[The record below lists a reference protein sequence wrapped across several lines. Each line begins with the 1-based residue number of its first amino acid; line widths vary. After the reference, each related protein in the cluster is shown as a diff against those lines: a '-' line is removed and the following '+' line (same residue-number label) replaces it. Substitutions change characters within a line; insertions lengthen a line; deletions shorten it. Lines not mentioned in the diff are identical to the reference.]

1 MASANVNSLHAGP
14 DGYSGKLQFIRDQM
28 RGLHL
33 NFLGIQESRT
43 VETCT
48 CTDEV
53 LRLGGGADKGHH
65 GIELWVN
72 LRQPIAYVR
81 NKPVFLNKQQIV
93 VVHKT
98 PRVLLVRIAHDIW
111 SAWILVAH
119 APQSGQTDRQRTVWW
134 DSLNE
139 MLHQHIAP
147 GELFALIDANAAA
160 GPTDGISVGPLG
172 MDTTKSTAL
181 FRSFLAEWGLALPCT
196 FSCHQGHRDTWC
208 SPDGT
213 IQACIDYVCV
223 PQHQL
228 PSCKLSRTV
237 PELDLGNRDVDH
249 SVVAIQME
257 WTGHHMMSKG
267 KAPRKA
273 HNRSS
278 IDRHSLA
285 VELAQFTVP
294 EWSTA
299 AHTQVE
305 RHNAHVHSC
314 LHAVNPP
321 LPKKAKKSFITD
333 AIWILRDDKLH
344 QKRKVQDIGRR
355 IRAETLR
362 AVFVAWRTRDQQWH
376 TEHSVIFHRYQ
387 VALTCWKLFHGVQL
401 HVTAKDLKKRLKDA
415 RKKALAVDLTSL
427 SPEAEASE
435 ALKIVKQHIGPTNP
449 KLLKKPVLPM
459 LQSLEGDLCVHP
471 EQLIDTWVSFFAHM
485 EGGQR
490 VTSQELYD
498 KWKHHSAS
506 FLQTEICIGPDDVP
520 SLTDLEQAFRR
531 VKSGKA
537 LGQDGI
543 PPEICKACPV
553 VLARQYY
560 SVLLKML
567 IHGQESLHH
576 KGGTLVP
583 AYKGKG
589 SSMLPASYRSLLIS
603 SHLGKVLHR
612 TIRQHQAQIY
622 EQYLCAQQLGGK
634 RKVPVNLGLH
644 EARAFLRSNQLRGRS
659 VALLMLDLKEAFYRV
674 LRPLALGCEW
684 TDQQVA
690 SIAHRLC
697 LPESALHDLYRH
709 LSEPSAIA
717 CADLPPH
724 VQRSIRALH
733 TDTFF
738 QVPGQKDFCH
748 TSIGSRPGDCFAD
761 VVFSYLFSRVLKE
774 FQTKVRAQGIH
785 ESIET
790 ASHFDPY
797 GLAEHTGE
805 MQQYLGP
812 VWMDDLCIGLTDN
825 TPDQLIHKAGT
836 TASILLETLE
846 GFAMTPNLSRGKT
859 EILLSLRGPGV
870 RKCKK
875 QMLGPHTNGML
886 PVICES
892 GTKYIA
898 VVGQYQHLGGLLHNG
913 GDHRIE
919 MRRRIAIA
927 NTAFNQHRR
936 TIFHND
942 AISFKK
948 RVELFQTLI
957 LSKLVYGSE
966 SWILATHRA
975 KGYLH
980 ASIMRLYRR
989 LCRSGPESHDTD
1001 QDILSRVGLP
1011 TPTELFRQ
1019 MRLRYLG
1026 TLHACD
1032 SNVTWSILN
1041 ADQEWCA
1048 LPRDDLHW
1056 MWSQLQHSS
1065 SLLDPSSNLHQWR
1078 YLWCYHKR
1086 YWKGLIKRAIA
1097 HAHLQRCNQA
1107 LVCEVHEKIL
1117 CKFTDAQLIQRP
1129 PPMRVTPPEP
1139 AKDFFGCIACQLQL
1153 KSKGGEGA
1161 HMFKC
1166 HGMISPLRYLFAETR
1181 CEACMK
1187 EYHTFGQL
1195 HHHLRSSAS
1204 CRLRLQRQNLQCAP
1218 VAGWGSMDNACLV
1231 QQRNGLLP
1239 PLVCEGPK
1247 LPTPQEREVA
1257 DFDTEVFADCAEVLM
1272 ERCTLAESVSAMI
1285 QRMKGRVISWTR
1297 FTQMVQTFENQV
1309 QEDDLKAFG
1318 LTHSQCLQFCQEII
1332 DTKHWPFMHRLSA
1345 ELPSAEVTS
1354 ADLGWQCA
1362 NSEILDE
1369 VGPIAHPQSFGTHR
1383 YILHAFSGR
1392 RRQGDFQF
1400 FLDSLI
1406 GDRPG
1411 IVVHTLSVDIIL
1423 DERWGN
1429 VADPEVQSFWCHAV
1443 RQKWVLG
1450 FLGGPPCETW
1460 SRAREH
1466 ALDDPKGRNTGPR
1479 VVRTGHCPWGLSSLS
1494 LREIRQVFMGN
1505 QLMLFSITIMV
1516 ELYFTG
1522 GCGAMEHPAA
1532 PKKEESATIW
1542 RTPLL
1547 ELLLSFEAF
1556 QLVEFMQ
1563 GLLGAIT
1570 AKPTMILALRL
1581 PCLAQQICRWRI
1593 VDEVPKGASLG
1604 RGSDGNFKTMILKEY
1619 PPALC
1624 GALASA
1630 FMHELDAFPID
1641 IEVQVPPS
1649 FRAACVNMQVQTYGT
1664 ELGPDFMGGKV

>member
-1 MASANVNSLHAGP
+1 MSQVQYVVSMASANVNSLHAGP

-53 LRLGGGADKGHH
+53 LRLGGGADKGHR

-196 FSCHQGHRDTWC
+196 FSCHQGPRDTWC

-257 WTGHHMMSKG
+257 W
-267 KAPRKA
+267 
-273 HNRSS
+273 
-278 IDRHSLA
+278 HSLA

-299 AHTQVE
+299 AHAQVE

-471 EQLIDTWVSFFAHM
+471 EQLIDTWVSFFAQM

-738 QVPGQKDFCH
+738 QV
-748 TSIGSRPGDCFAD
+748 SMRA
-761 VVFSYLFSRVLKE
+761 LKPPAIL
-774 FQTKVRAQGIH
+774 TR
-785 ESIET
+785 
-790 ASHFDPY
+790 
-797 GLAEHTGE
+797 
-805 MQQYLGP
+805 
-812 VWMDDLCIGLTDN
+812 MDLRN
-825 TPDQLIHKAGT
+825 T
-836 TASILLETLE
+836 
-846 GFAMTPNLSRGKT
+846 
-859 EILLSLRGPGV
+859 
-870 RKCKK
+870 
-875 QMLGPHTNGML
+875 
-886 PVICES
+886 
-892 GTKYIA
+892 
-898 VVGQYQHLGGLLHNG
+898 
-913 GDHRIE
+913 
-919 MRRRIAIA
+919 
-927 NTAFNQHRR
+927 
-936 TIFHND
+936 
-942 AISFKK
+942 
-948 RVELFQTLI
+948 
-957 LSKLVYGSE
+957 
-966 SWILATHRA
+966 
-975 KGYLH
+975 
-980 ASIMRLYRR
+980 
-989 LCRSGPESHDTD
+989 
-1001 QDILSRVGLP
+1001 
-1011 TPTELFRQ
+1011 
-1019 MRLRYLG
+1019 
-1026 TLHACD
+1026 
-1032 SNVTWSILN
+1032 
-1041 ADQEWCA
+1041 
-1048 LPRDDLHW
+1048 
-1056 MWSQLQHSS
+1056 
-1065 SLLDPSSNLHQWR
+1065 
-1078 YLWCYHKR
+1078 
-1086 YWKGLIKRAIA
+1086 
-1097 HAHLQRCNQA
+1097 
-1107 LVCEVHEKIL
+1107 
-1117 CKFTDAQLIQRP
+1117 
-1129 PPMRVTPPEP
+1129 
-1139 AKDFFGCIACQLQL
+1139 
-1153 KSKGGEGA
+1153 
-1161 HMFKC
+1161 
-1166 HGMISPLRYLFAETR
+1166 
-1181 CEACMK
+1181 
-1187 EYHTFGQL
+1187 
-1195 HHHLRSSAS
+1195 
-1204 CRLRLQRQNLQCAP
+1204 
-1218 VAGWGSMDNACLV
+1218 
-1231 QQRNGLLP
+1231 
-1239 PLVCEGPK
+1239 
-1247 LPTPQEREVA
+1247 QEREVA

-1272 ERCTLAESVSAMI
+1272 ERCTLAESVSDMI
-1285 QRMKGRVISWTR
+1285 QRMKARVISWTR
-1297 FTQMVQTFENQV
+1297 FTQTVQTFENQ
-1309 QEDDLKAFG
+1309 
-1318 LTHSQCLQFCQEII
+1318 
-1332 DTKHWPFMHRLSA
+1332 
-1345 ELPSAEVTS
+1345 VTS

>member
-1 MASANVNSLHAGP
+1 MHAQQSSVTWPRAPAVSRQVFKVVPVLVRRHLLHLTHTAAYCDWSPQECLVFCNHELWHLHEQGPRRITHGMYFKIIVPPPPNRQWEISHAIRVFHEALNLFDSPEATRIAEHILNENRPWPPEEVPPHRQCKGTEIHRDIDVPMMFAPGVPMRRLRPRHDGEETWFWELGQLFADQAEVEEPIHLVVATEVRSVALTHQFTTWEREVQRVWRDVWDEQLSHELHVVIPTPPDLERGIAGHILVVQAPHETWVTSLVTIYDSFLGRAMDYMMRVAVTTDERIYLEQVVSHCGYELVEGRLNPNVPCRAWIDGHPLQSGHPWPGRSGHEITLRIDRQTVRLADVMHDEHALLQLPHNLGLTQGRTQISLEELLPSDLHDSSDSLQSQYASGVGHTSGSFVVRVLNMREEDRLPTFLEVEALNDANVSAALTSWHWDEDWCLVEDLAVLITPLIIYADGSSLPEHRRRPPQQVEMEGQGDTWAFLVLGP

-33 NFLGIQESRT
+33 NFLGVQESRT

-53 LRLGGGADKGHH
+53 LRL
-65 GIELWVN
+65 
-72 LRQPIAYVR
+72 
-81 NKPVFLNKQQIV
+81 
-93 VVHKT
+93 
-98 PRVLLVRIAHDIW
+98 
-111 SAWILVAH
+111 
-119 APQSGQTDRQRTVWW
+119 
-134 DSLNE
+134 
-139 MLHQHIAP
+139 

-181 FRSFLAEWGLALPCT
+181 FRSFLAEWGLA
-196 FSCHQGHRDTWC
+196 
-208 SPDGT
+208 
-213 IQACIDYVCV
+213 
-223 PQHQL
+223 
-228 PSCKLSRTV
+228 
-237 PELDLGNRDVDH
+237 
-249 SVVAIQME
+249 
-257 WTGHHMMSKG
+257 
-267 KAPRKA
+267 
-273 HNRSS
+273 
-278 IDRHSLA
+278 HSLA
-285 VELAQFTVP
+285 VELAQFT
-294 EWSTA
+294 
-299 AHTQVE
+299 
-305 RHNAHVHSC
+305 
-314 LHAVNPP
+314 
-321 LPKKAKKSFITD
+321 KAKKSFITD

-376 TEHSVIFHRYQ
+376 TEHFVIFHRYQ

-471 EQLIDTWVSFFAHM
+471 EQLIDTWVSFFAQM

-553 VLARQYY
+553 VLTRQYY

-846 GFAMTPNLSRGKT
+846 GFAM
-859 EILLSLRGPGV
+859 
-870 RKCKK
+870 
-875 QMLGPHTNGML
+875 
-886 PVICES
+886 
-892 GTKYIA
+892 
-898 VVGQYQHLGGLLHNG
+898 
-913 GDHRIE
+913 
-919 MRRRIAIA
+919 
-927 NTAFNQHRR
+927 
-936 TIFHND
+936 
-942 AISFKK
+942 
-948 RVELFQTLI
+948 
-957 LSKLVYGSE
+957 
-966 SWILATHRA
+966 
-975 KGYLH
+975 
-980 ASIMRLYRR
+980 
-989 LCRSGPESHDTD
+989 
-1001 QDILSRVGLP
+1001 
-1011 TPTELFRQ
+1011 
-1019 MRLRYLG
+1019 
-1026 TLHACD
+1026 
-1032 SNVTWSILN
+1032 
-1041 ADQEWCA
+1041 
-1048 LPRDDLHW
+1048 
-1056 MWSQLQHSS
+1056 
-1065 SLLDPSSNLHQWR
+1065 
-1078 YLWCYHKR
+1078 
-1086 YWKGLIKRAIA
+1086 
-1097 HAHLQRCNQA
+1097 CNQA

-1129 PPMRVTPPEP
+1129 PPMR
-1139 AKDFFGCIACQLQL
+1139 
-1153 KSKGGEGA
+1153 
-1161 HMFKC
+1161 
-1166 HGMISPLRYLFAETR
+1166 
-1181 CEACMK
+1181 
-1187 EYHTFGQL
+1187 
-1195 HHHLRSSAS
+1195 
-1204 CRLRLQRQNLQCAP
+1204 
-1218 VAGWGSMDNACLV
+1218 
-1231 QQRNGLLP
+1231 
-1239 PLVCEGPK
+1239 
-1247 LPTPQEREVA
+1247 EREVA